1 MADTQ
6 ILSFHKNIALW
17 FTVFSLPCTALL
29 LAVAFPRLNIIT
41 QELFQPCM
49 L

>member
-1 MADTQ
+1 MQ
-6 ILSFHKNIALW
+6 ILSFHKISQRDSQ
-17 FTVFSLPCTALL
+17 FSLPCTALL